1 MIKVENL
8 SKRFGSVRA
17 LEAVSFEI
25 WSGEIVGI
33 LGPNGAGKTT
43 LMRILIGFIP
53 PTHGKVLIHGFD
65 LFKHLRQIQRL
76 IGYLPESAPL
86 YKELTPVEAISFS
99 AEMKGIRAHH
109 RKKEV
114 ERAME
119 TCGVGSVQKRL
130 IGTLSKGFRQ
140 RIALAQALVGSPK
153 ILVLDEPTSGLDPEQ
168 IVEIRELIRN
178 LSGERT
184 VILSSH
190 ILHEV
195 AQLTERVL
203 ILQDG
208 RLVAADRLKHLQ
220 ETLGAGRDL
229 TLEEIYLRSVRQ
241 NAAEKLVVSTKA

>member
-8 SKRFGSVRA
+8 SKRFGSVSA

-25 WSGEIVGI
+25 WSGEIVGV

-43 LMRILIGFIP
+43 LMRILTGFFR
-53 PTHGKVLIHGFD
+53 PTHGNVLIHGFD
-65 LFKHLRQIQRL
+65 LFKHLRQIQKL

-86 YKELTPVEAISFS
+86 YKELTPRESISFS
-99 AEMKGIRAHH
+99 AEMKGVTARH

-114 ERAME
+114 DRAME
-119 TCGVGSVQKRL
+119 TCGVSSVRNRL

-168 IVEIRELIRN
+168 IVEMRDLIRN
-178 LSGERT
+178 LGGERT
-184 VILSSH
+184 VILSTH

-203 ILQDG
+203 ILQNG
-208 RLVAADRLKHLQ
+208 RLVAADRLKHLR
-220 ETLGAGRDL
+220 ETLVSGREL
-229 TLEEIYLRSVRQ
+229 TLEEVYLHSVRQ
-241 NAAEKLVVSTKA
+241 NAAEKLAVPARA